1 MSIIQ
6 SQTLTNMKSL
16 TLILAFVAITVADKI
31 PDFIVPGQCPPVDT
45 EGLWR
50 QQQPNH
56 SKYAGVW
63 YQHAI
68 TNNPYQPNV
77 KCNRIQYDFDGH
89 GFDAKTNGITAEGNL
104 LRHNGKIYP
113 NPLGVPVLSIDYEGM
128 FASPY
133 TVLDTDYENY
143 SCIYSCIDYNHNYY
157 SDFAFIFTRSPSL
170 SDQHL
175 RKCQKAFS
183 DINVD
188 ISRFSRT
195 EQGSSCPYDALKNL

>member
-1 MSIIQ
+1 
-6 SQTLTNMKSL
+6 MKSL

-31 PDFIVPGQCPPVDT
+31 PDFIVPGQCPQVDT

-56 SKYAGVW
+56 SKV
-63 YQHAI
+63 
-68 TNNPYQPNV
+68 
-77 KCNRIQYDFDGH
+77 DGH
-89 GFDAKTNGITAEGNL
+89 GFTAKTNGITAEGNL

-175 RKCQKAFS
+175 RSCQKAFT